1 MGFEMDQETV
11 GSVPVCRFSFQMNF
25 DSVVFCSY
33 FRLLKDDLCCEYRCF
48 HGPSVSPMYVFFVSS
63 LGVVTVA
70 LYITLCELQL
80 PCRGHCVL
88 FRQLHGIVV
97 WVLCG

>member
-48 HGPSVSPMYVFFVSS
+48 HGPSVSPMYES
-63 LGVVTVA
+63 TA
-70 LYITLCELQL
+70 KHPHHYTMQL
-80 PCRGHCVL
+80 PK
-88 FRQLHGIVV
+88 
-97 WVLCG
+97 

>member
-33 FRLLKDDLCCEYRCF
+33 FRLLKDDLFDSCNF
-48 HGPSVSPMYVFFVSS
+48 AVLFSVSV
-63 LGVVTVA
+63 
-70 LYITLCELQL
+70 
-80 PCRGHCVL
+80 
-88 FRQLHGIVV
+88 
-97 WVLCG
+97 

>member
-48 HGPSVSPMYVFFVSS
+48 HPWSF
-63 LGVVTVA
+63 
-70 LYITLCELQL
+70 C
-80 PCRGHCVL
+80 
-88 FRQLHGIVV
+88 
-97 WVLCG
+97 